1 VWNEPF
7 DAWNTA
13 FLAGN
18 PAEPCRS
25 SADNRKE
32 NQNMARFPERE
43 ADIKALAQNIISGLI
58 DNPDFPNPPFT
69 PAQLQTLLDTYIN
82 LGDTQVADQAKA
94 QQSTEAK
101 QHGQEEMTS
110 AFKSVLRYAENAVD
124 SNNAKL
130 AALGWSGPAARTPLQ
145 VPGQPRSLE
154 APRQGAG
161 WIFLDWKAPVDGGR
175 PASYRIE
182 RRKLPGGDWETVGM
196 AIETEATLNN
206 QERGEE
212 WEYRVIA
219 ANKAGEGEPSNAVMA
234 VL

>member
-1 VWNEPF
+1 
-7 DAWNTA
+7 
-13 FLAGN
+13 
-18 PAEPCRS
+18 
-25 SADNRKE
+25 
-32 NQNMARFPERE
+32 MARFPERE
-43 ADIKALAQNIISGLI
+43 ADIKALAQNIISGLTN
-58 DNPDFPNPPFT
+58 NPDFPNPPFT
-69 PAQLQTLLDTYIN
+69 PAQLQTLLDTFIS

-110 AFKSVLRYAENAVD
+110 ALRSVLRYAENAV
-124 SNNAKL
+124 NNNHAKL
-130 AALGWSGPAARTPLQ
+130 TALGWGGPAPRTPLQ

-161 WIFLDWKAPVDGGR
+161 WIFLDWKAPIDGGR

-196 AIETEATLNN
+196 AIATEATLNN
-206 QERGEE
+206 QERGKE

-219 ANKAGEGEPSNAVMA
+219 ANKAGEGEPSNAAAA

>member
-1 VWNEPF
+1 
-7 DAWNTA
+7 
-13 FLAGN
+13 
-18 PAEPCRS
+18 
-25 SADNRKE
+25 
-32 NQNMARFPERE
+32 MARFPIRE
-43 ADIKALAQNIISGLI
+43 AEIKALAQSIIAGLTN
-58 DNPDFPNPPFT
+58 NPDFPNPPVT
-69 PAQLQTLLDTYIN
+69 PAELQALLDTFIG

-101 QHGQEEMTS
+101 QHGQENLTAAMRS
-110 AFKSVLRYAENAVD
+110 ALRYAENTAD
-124 SNNAKL
+124 GNAAKL
-130 AALGWSGPAARTPLQ
+130 AALGWGGKAAKTPLQ
-145 VPGQPRSLE
+145 APGQPRSLE

-161 WIFLDWKAPVDGGR
+161 WLTLDWKAPADGGA

-206 QERGEE
+206 QERGKE

-219 ANKAGEGEPSNAVMA
+219 ANKGGEGEPSNAVMA

>member
-1 VWNEPF
+1 
-7 DAWNTA
+7 
-13 FLAGN
+13 
-18 PAEPCRS
+18 
-25 SADNRKE
+25 
-32 NQNMARFPERE
+32 MARFPIRE
-43 ADIKALAQNIISGLI
+43 AEIKALAQSIIAGLTN
-58 DNPDFPNPPFT
+58 NPDFPNPPVT
-69 PAQLQTLLDTYIN
+69 PAELQALLDTFNN

-101 QHGQEEMTS
+101 QHGQENLTAAMRS
-110 AFKSVLRYAENAVD
+110 ALRYAENTVSGND
-124 SNNAKL
+124 AKL
-130 AALGWSGPAARTPLQ
+130 AALGWSGKAAKTPLQ

-161 WIFLDWKAPVDGGR
+161 WLTLDWKAPADGGA

-206 QERGEE
+206 QERGKE